1 MGHINNRLGLCQ
13 CHLVICNLHHAW
25 PWYVVPMHSSF
36 VPSYITVNT
45 ILGLPLL
52 FNFYGFSF
60 YLRRMCQWYI
70 KLGYLTDINV
80 SLADLSL
87 FLSFFLFSDPFSGK

>member
-1 MGHINNRLGLCQ
+1 MDHINNGLGLCQ
-13 CHLVICNLHHAW
+13 CHLVTCNLHRTW
-25 PWYVVPMHSSF
+25 PWYVVSMCSSF
-36 VPSYITVNT
+36 VPSYITVNI

-60 YLRRMCQWYI
+60 YLRRMRQWYI
-70 KLGYLTDINV
+70 RLGYLISINV

-87 FLSFFLFSDPFSGK
+87 LLSFFLFSDPFSC